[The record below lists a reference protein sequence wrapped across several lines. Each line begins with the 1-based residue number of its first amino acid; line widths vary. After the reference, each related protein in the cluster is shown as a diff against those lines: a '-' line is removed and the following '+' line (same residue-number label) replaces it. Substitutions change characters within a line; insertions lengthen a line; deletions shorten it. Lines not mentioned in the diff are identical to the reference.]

1 MNTINPL
8 LKTPVGI
15 EPIEMPGAGGGIQP
29 GEKAGEGFMA
39 HLNRSI
45 NDVNELLSV
54 ADKKGAEIAVGKSEN
69 LHDAMINFEKAE
81 SAFKLLVQVRNR
93 ALDAYHEIMRMQV

>member
-1 MNTINPL
+1 MNNIAAISRIPAGFESFDVKGPQEGSKPQESFGAT
-8 LKTPVGI
+8 LKNS
-15 EPIEMPGAGGGIQP
+15 
-29 GEKAGEGFMA
+29 
-39 HLNRSI
+39 LS
-45 NDVNELLSV
+45 DVNELLNF
-54 ADKKGAEIAVGKSEN
+54 ADKKATEVAVGKSEN

>member
-1 MNTINPL
+1 M
-8 LKTPVGI
+8 K
-15 EPIEMPGAGGGIQP
+15 PIESTLSRIPAGFEPFEIGAKGGVEKPAGGFTDTLS
-29 GEKAGEGFMA
+29 KA
-39 HLNRSI
+39 L
-45 NDVNELLSV
+45 NDVNDLLGV
-54 ADKKGAEIAVGKSEN
+54 ADKSSADMATGKAEN